1 MGLFLIKR
9 ILSAIPVLFMVAVI
23 VFLIL
28 RLAPGDP
35 AVMVAGDN
43 ATEAQLAAL
52 RESMGLNKPLIQQL
66 FVWLQ
71 AVLTGNLGVSLI
83 SGLPVVD
90 MIADRFGPSLAL
102 SISTIIVAVLVAI
115 PLGVVAAWQ
124 QGKWLDRTV
133 MAGSVL
139 GFSVPVFIIG
149 YVLILIFARKLGIFP
164 VQGYVPM
171 AQGFG
176 EFAKRL
182 VLPTVAL
189 SLPYIALISRIVR
202 TSVIEVMNEDYIR
215 TARAKGLGETGV
227 LMRHALGNA
236 AVPIITIIGVSIAML
251 ISGVVVTESV
261 FNIPGLGR
269 LVLEAVLARDYTVIQ
284 SLILLFS
291 VLYVGINLCIDL
303 LYGMVDPR
311 IRY

>member
-9 ILSAIPVLFMVAVI
+9 ILSAVPVLFMVAVI

-102 SISTIIVAVLVAI
+102 SIATIIVAVLVAI

-182 VLPTVAL
+182 ALPTVAL

>member
-9 ILSAIPVLFMVAVI
+9 ILAAIPVLFMVAVI
-23 VFLIL
+23 VFLVL

-35 AVMVAGDN
+35 AVMIAGDN
-43 ATEAQLAAL
+43 ATEEQLAAL
-52 RESMGLNKPLIQQL
+52 REAMGLNQPLIQQL
-66 FVWLQ
+66 FIWLQ
-71 AVLTGNLGVSLI
+71 RVLQGDLGMSLI
-83 SGLPVVD
+83 SGLPVLD
-90 MIADRFGPSLAL
+90 MVVDRFGPTLAL
-102 SISTIIVAVLVAI
+102 SISTIILAIVVAI
-115 PLGVVAAWQ
+115 PMGVIAAWK
-124 QGKWLDRTV
+124 QGKALDRMV
-133 MAGSVL
+133 MAGSVM

-171 AQGFG
+171 SQGFG

-182 VLPTVAL
+182 VLPTLAL
-189 SLPYIALISRIVR
+189 SFPYIALIARIVR

-215 TARAKGLGETGV
+215 TARAKGLHERGV

-236 AVPIITIIGVSIAML
+236 AVPIVTIIGVSIAML

-291 VLYVGINLCIDL
+291 VLYVLINLGIDM
-303 LYGMVDPR
+303 LYGVFDPR

>member
-1 MGLFLIKR
+1 MGLFFIKR

-35 AVMVAGDN
+35 AAMVAGDH
-43 ATEAQLAAL
+43 ATEAQLVAI
-52 RESMGLNKPLIQQL
+52 REAMGLNKPIIEQL
-66 FVWLQ
+66 FRWLQ
-71 AVLTGNLGVSLI
+71 EVLSGNLGVSLI
-83 SGLPVVD
+83 SDLPVSN

-102 SISTIIVAVLVAI
+102 SISTIVVAVLVAI

-124 QGKWLDRTV
+124 QGKLIDRSL

-149 YVLILIFARKLGIFP
+149 YVLILIFARKLGMFP
-164 VQGYVPM
+164 VQGYVPLS
-171 AQGFG
+171 QGFG

-215 TARAKGLGETGV
+215 TARAKGLGEMGV

-236 AVPIITIIGVSIAML
+236 AVPIITIIGVSIGML

-291 VLYVGINLCIDL
+291 VLYVGINLGIDL
-303 LYGMVDPR
+303 LYGLVDPR

>member
-1 MGLFLIKR
+1 MGLFLLKR

-43 ATEAQLAAL
+43 ATDAQLAQI
-52 RESMGLNKPLIQQL
+52 REAMGLNKPLIQQL
-66 FVWLQ
+66 FIWLQ
-71 AVLTGNLGVSLI
+71 NVLSGDLGVSLI
-83 SGLPVVD
+83 SGLPVLD
-90 MIADRFGPSLAL
+90 MITDRFGPSLAL
-102 SISTIIVAVLVAI
+102 SISTIILAILVAI
-115 PLGVVAAWQ
+115 PLGVIAAWQ
-124 QGKWLDRTV
+124 QGKTIDRAV

-149 YVLILIFARKLGIFP
+149 YILILIFARKLGIFP

-171 AQGFG
+171 SEGFG

-215 TARAKGLGETGV
+215 TARAKGLSERGV

-291 VLYVGINLCIDL
+291 VLYVVINLGIDL
-303 LYGMVDPR
+303 LYGIVDPR

>member
-1 MGLFLIKR
+1 MGLFFIKR

-35 AVMVAGDN
+35 AAMVAGDH
-43 ATEAQLAAL
+43 ATEAQLVAI
-52 RESMGLNKPLIQQL
+52 REAMGLDKPIVQQL
-66 FVWLQ
+66 LVWLQ
-71 AVLTGNLGVSLI
+71 AVLQGNLGVSLI
-83 SGLPVVD
+83 SDLPVSD

-102 SISTIIVAVLVAI
+102 SLSTIVVAVLVAI

-124 QGKWLDRTV
+124 QGKLVDRTL

-149 YVLILIFARKLGIFP
+149 YVLILIFSRKLGLFP
-164 VQGYVPM
+164 VQGYVPLSH
-171 AQGFG
+171 GFG

-182 VLPTVAL
+182 VLPTAAL

-215 TARAKGLGETGV
+215 TARAKGLGEMGV

-236 AVPIITIIGVSIAML
+236 AVPIVTIIGVSIGML

-291 VLYVGINLCIDL
+291 VLYVGINLGIDL
-303 LYGMVDPR
+303 LYGLVDPR